1 MRISNG
7 MWKQIQP
14 CGLHVPG
21 SSYASEMRLTVVGS
35 SGSVPGPDSACSC
48 YLVEQDGFRLLLDL
62 GTGAVGPL
70 QRHAA
75 PADVGAV
82 VVTHAHGDHCADL
95 VELGYLRTLPD
106 VGPVPPLPV
115 HGPAN
120 LRPVVREENPSVY
133 AFTTISPGERRVGP
147 FDLRFA
153 AVEHIEH
160 SHAVRVG
167 DALCY
172 TGDTAS
178 CAALDEL
185 AAGCEVLLAE
195 ASGVSGPLRGGHLTA
210 ADAGRLAARSG
221 TRLLVLTHLRP
232 WQDHGELLAEAARH
246 AGCPVVLATPGLSLE
261 TTRPAR

>member
-1 MRISNG
+1 
-7 MWKQIQP
+7 
-14 CGLHVPG
+14 
-21 SSYASEMRLTVVGS
+21 MRLTVVGS

-48 YLVEQDGFRLLLDL
+48 YLLEQDGFRLLLDL

-70 QRHAA
+70 QRYVA
-75 PADVGAV
+75 PADVDAV
-82 VVTHAHGDHCADL
+82 VVTHAHGDHWADL

-106 VGPVPPLPV
+106 VEPVPPLAV

-133 AFTTISPGERRVGP
+133 ALTTISPGARRVGP

-160 SHAVRVG
+160 SHAVRVD

-172 TGDTAS
+172 TGDTAP

-185 AAGCEVLLAE
+185 AAGCAVLLAE

-210 ADAGRLAARSG
+210 ADAGPARGPVRRAPADPHPPAPVAGPRRAAGGGG
-221 TRLLVLTHLRP
+221 T
-232 WQDHGELLAEAARH
+232 ARGLPRR
-246 AGCPVVLATPGLSLE
+246 ARDPGIKPGD
-261 TTRPAR
+261 RPARAIGSRRDG

>member
-1 MRISNG
+1 
-7 MWKQIQP
+7 
-14 CGLHVPG
+14 
-21 SSYASEMRLTVVGS
+21 MRLTVVGS

-70 QRHAA
+70 QRHVA

-82 VVTHAHGDHCADL
+82 VVTHALGDHWADL

-106 VGPVPPLPV
+106 AGPAPPLPV

-147 FDLRFA
+147 FALRFA

-160 SHAVRVG
+160 SHAGRVD

-172 TGDTAS
+172 TGDTAA

-195 ASGVSGPLRGGHLTA
+195 ASGVSGLLRGGHLTA
-210 ADAGRLAARSG
+210 ADTGRLAARSG
-221 TRLLVLTHLRP
+221 
-232 WQDHGELLAEAARH
+232 AR
-246 AGCPVVLATPGLSLE
+246 
-261 TTRPAR
+261 RRD

>member
-1 MRISNG
+1 
-7 MWKQIQP
+7 
-14 CGLHVPG
+14 
-21 SSYASEMRLTVVGS
+21 MRLTVVGS

-70 QRHAA
+70 QRYVA
-75 PADVGAV
+75 PAEVDAV
-82 VVTHAHGDHCADL
+82 VVTHAHGDHWSGL
-95 VELGYLRTLPD
+95 VDLGYLRTLPD
-106 VGPVPPLPV
+106 AGPMPPLPV

-120 LRPVVREENPSVY
+120 LSPVVRENPTVY
-133 AFTTISPGERRVGP
+133 AVTATAPGVRRVGP

-153 AVEHIEH
+153 AVEHVEH
-160 SHAVRVG
+160 SHAVRVD

-172 TGDTAS
+172 TGDTAP

-195 ASGVSGPLRGGHLTA
+195 ASGVLGPLRGGHLTA

-221 TRLLVLTHLRP
+221 ARLLVLTHLRP
-232 WQDHGELLAEAARH
+232 WQDHAELLAEAAHH
-246 AGCPVVLATPGLSLE
+246 ASCPVVLATPGLSLE
-261 TTRPAR
+261 AAGPAR